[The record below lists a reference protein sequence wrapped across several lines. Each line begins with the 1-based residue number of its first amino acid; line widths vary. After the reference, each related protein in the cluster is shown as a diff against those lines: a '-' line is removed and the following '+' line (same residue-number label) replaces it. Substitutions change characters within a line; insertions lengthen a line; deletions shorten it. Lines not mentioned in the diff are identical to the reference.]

1 MSNAALQRP
10 ISRTEICQRV
20 RGIIA
25 DALTVGPASVR
36 EALYLRVGMG
46 ITSPQLGVI
55 VLLIESAF
63 GIQLPEACTDEFWAA
78 GTVGELISLVEGA
91 VSGGIRS

>member
-1 MSNAALQRP
+1 MPEAVQRP
-10 ISRTEICQRV
+10 VSRTEICQRV

-25 DALTVGPASVR
+25 DALVIGHGSVR
-36 EALYLRVGMG
+36 ETLYLREGLRVN
-46 ITSPQLGVI
+46 TAQLGVI
-55 VLLIESAF
+55 VTLIESGF
-63 GIQLPEACTDEFWAA
+63 GIELSEARTDEFWAT